1 MNFENSYMS
10 FRVKFLQ
17 YSTYSSKTMKV
28 SGLTFLNETTV
39 TSDRKP
45 HCLTCFY
52 SELSETEVALISI
65 FVSLC
70 NITNIQGTQKPQHIS
85 LLYGM

>member
-1 MNFENSYMS
+1 
-10 FRVKFLQ
+10 
-17 YSTYSSKTMKV
+17 MKV

-45 HCLTCFY
+45 HCFTCFY
-52 SELSETEVALISI
+52 SELFETEAAFISI

-70 NITNIQGTQKPQHIS
+70 NIMNIQGTQKPQHIS
-85 LLYGM
+85 LQYGI